1 MYIFNCLVVVKKNV
15 PTFEARQD
23 GNYSSRNKIL
33 TTKFIRLQFTK
44 TKSYC
49 NKNQTF
55 SELAE
60 ISENFG

>member
-1 MYIFNCLVVVKKNV
+1 MYIFSCLVNIKENV

-33 TTKFIRLQFTK
+33 TTKFIKLQFTK

-49 NKNQTF
+49 YKNQTF
-55 SELAE
+55 SELTE